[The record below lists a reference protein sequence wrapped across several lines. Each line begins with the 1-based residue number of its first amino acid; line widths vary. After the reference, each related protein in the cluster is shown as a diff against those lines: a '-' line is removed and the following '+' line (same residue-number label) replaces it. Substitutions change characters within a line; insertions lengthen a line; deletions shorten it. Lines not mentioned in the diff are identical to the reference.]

1 MSRKRIIPV
10 IAAVTLLLAAWGTL
24 RIIQISKMSD
34 ITVTASFHS
43 KNEGGSAVRRM
54 ASPQTQAQIGYGHDP
69 DFRPVRFKDTVLRT
83 GLDYGPV
90 EIRGAIPA
98 ESIRT
103 AWPGAPFDEDWP
115 FSIAFYNTSSGR
127 IFHMYLDISV
137 DTKTASAQA
146 DLYIFEDRRAQ
157 PMTAHWEGRP
167 GEPISVW
174 PDGMEI

>member
-24 RIIQISKMSD
+24 RIIQISEMSD

-83 GLDYGPV
+83 GLNYGPV
-90 EIRGAIPA
+90 EIRGVIPA

-103 AWPGAPFDEDWP
+103 AWPEAPINEDWT
-115 FSIAFYNTSSGR
+115 FLIAFYNTSSGR
-127 IFHMYLDISV
+127 VFHMYLDISV

-157 PMTAHWEGRP
+157 PMTAHWEGRL
-167 GEPISVW
+167 GEPISVL